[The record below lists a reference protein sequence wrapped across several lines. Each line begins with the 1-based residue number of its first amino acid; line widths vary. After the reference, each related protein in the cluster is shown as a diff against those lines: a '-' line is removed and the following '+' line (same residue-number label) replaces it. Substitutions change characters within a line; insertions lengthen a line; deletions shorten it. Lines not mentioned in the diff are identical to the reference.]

1 MPNQA
6 SFYARYYGGLLRRG
20 GFSLAKGLALPLVRR
35 EAVRS
40 GAHAMAYPISTYA
53 PWQSDGTFQRVY
65 RMVRRNTL
73 VDVWRC
79 YELWGLLGEIVNV
92 PGGILEVG
100 VWRGGSG
107 ALMAWRAAS
116 LGMTE
121 RVYLCDTWEGV
132 VKTGPSDIYYHDGK
146 HGDASRQVVETLVR
160 DMQLTNVELLQG
172 IFPDDT
178 ADRVEERAFRLVHID
193 VDVYESAKDVF
204 KWAWPRIS
212 EGGIV
217 VFDDYGCPATPGVT
231 EFVNEQRGLED
242 RLYLHNLNGHG
253 IFVKR
258 SAPALQGS

>member
-1 MPNQA
+1 MGTTG
-6 SFYARYYGGLLRRG
+6 FYARYYGGLIRRG

-53 PWQSDGTFQRVY
+53 PWQEDRDFQRVY
-65 RMVRRNTL
+65 RTVRRNTL

-79 YELWGLLGEIVNV
+79 HELWTLLGELTNV
-92 PGGILEVG
+92 SGAVLEVG

-107 ALMAWRAAS
+107 ALMAWRAAA
-116 LGMTE
+116 LGITE

-132 VKTGPSDIYYHDGK
+132 VKTGPADIYYRDGK
-146 HGDASRQVVETLVR
+146 HDNTSRQIVASLAS
-160 DMQLTNVELLQG
+160 DMKLSNIELLQG

-178 ADRVEERAFRLVHID
+178 GDRIADERFRLVHID
-193 VDVYESAKDVF
+193 VDVYQSAKDVF
-204 KWAWPRIS
+204 DWAWPRLS

-231 EFVNEQRGLED
+231 EFVNEQRQLDD
-242 RLYLHNLNGHG
+242 RLLMHNLNGHG
-253 IFVKR
+253 IVVKR
-258 SAPALQGS
+258 AANGSPST